1 MMNLVSAE
9 YANAEGDAITANLQD
24 GSTKAILQRDSEM
37 WDWITSQTETL
48 IEPYDE
54 PEPDPGTD
62 LERERDGMVV
72 TALQAKTAI
81 YLSTVIGVEG
91 SLTVAVEAAVAAA
104 GGVVEIAWK
113 EASVFE
119 RRSPTIL
126 ALQAVIGLTD
136 AQVDDLFRAAALID
150 A

>member
-9 YANAEGDAITANLQD
+9 YANAEGDAITADLQD
-24 GSTKAILQRDSEM
+24 GSTKAILQRDSEN
-37 WDWITSQTETL
+37 WAWITSQTETP

-54 PEPDPGTD
+54 PEPDPEAD

-81 YLSTVIGVEG
+81 YLSTAIGVEG

-104 GGVVEIAWK
+104 GGVVEIAWR

-136 AQVDDLFRAAALID
+136 AQLDDLFRAAALID